1 MINQNEEESLDPQ
14 DWKSMRALGHRMVD
28 DMLSY
33 LENARTG
40 GGWRPMP
47 EAAKARLRT
56 ALPKTAEGAE
66 RAYNDFLETV
76 LPYPL
81 GNIHPRFWG
90 WVIGTGT
97 PLGALSEMLIGTM
110 NSNVPGGE
118 HSAVYVERQVLD
130 WCKEMVG
137 FPSNASGLLVT
148 GCSIANLIGLTVA
161 RNVKAGFDVAQEG
174 LSNAPRKPTFYGSV
188 EMHSSLK
195 KAVETI
201 GIGRESL
208 RLIPV
213 DSKFEIEL
221 SALKSAIA
229 SDKANGFRPCGIIG
243 NAGTVNTG
251 AIDPLDKLADLCEE
265 ENLWFHIDGAF
276 GALAMLSPQLRPLLK
291 GMERADSLA
300 FDLHKWMYMNYAAGC
315 ILIRDGNSHHRSF
328 STSGTYLARSPRG
341 VAGDQPW
348 LSEYGLDLSRNAKGI
363 KIWMSLKEHG
373 VDKYGRI
380 IQQNVDQA
388 QYLGS
393 LVKARNELELMAP
406 IALNVVCLRFV
417 NSALSDA
424 ELNVINA
431 EALSDV
437 QEAGIAVPSGTV
449 LNGKYTIRVAITN
462 HRSRRDDF
470 DVFLAKFVE
479 FAQAR
484 VPVASA
490 A

>member
-1 MINQNEEESLDPQ
+1 MINKHQEESLDPQ
-14 DWKSMRALGHRMVD
+14 DWKAMRALGHRMVD

-33 LENARTG
+33 LENARSG

-47 EAAKARLRT
+47 EEAKDRLRIP
-56 ALPKTAEGAE
+56 LPKTAEGAE
-66 RAYNDFLETV
+66 AAYNDFVKTV

-137 FPSNASGLLVT
+137 FPSGASGLLVT

-174 LSNAPRKPTFYGSV
+174 LAGAAHKPTFYGSV

-195 KAVETI
+195 KAIETI

-213 DSKFEIEL
+213 DSKFEIDL
-221 SALKSAIA
+221 FALDAAIA

-251 AIDPLDKLADLCEE
+251 AIDPLDRLADVCEE

-315 ILIRDGNSHHRSF
+315 ILIRDKDNHHRSF

-341 VAGDQPW
+341 VTGDQPW

-373 VDKYGRI
+373 ADKYGRI
-380 IQQNVDQA
+380 IQQNVNQA
-388 QYLGS
+388 RYLES
-393 LVKARNELELMAP
+393 LVKAQDELELMVP
-406 IALNVVCLRFV
+406 TALNVVCLRFV
-417 NSALSDA
+417 HPSLSDA

-437 QEAGIAVPSGTV
+437 QEAGVAVPSGTV

-470 DVFLAKFVE
+470 DVFVSKFVE
-479 FAQAR
+479 FARMRMPALT
-484 VPVASA
+484 PA
-490 A
+490 